1 MTHMEVYQDGVRCH
15 AALAKATEELA
26 RVRAAQDQSYADA
39 IASLVAST
47 KMIGKLTKERDAA
60 LAMLDCVERVCDN
73 AEVFGYEVA
82 AADLRLALK
91 EPTG

>member
-1 MTHMEVYQDGVRCH
+1 MEIYQDGVRCH

-47 KMIGKLTKERDAA
+47 EMIGKLTRERDVA
-60 LAMLDCVERVCDN
+60 LATLARIEAVRIDADRAGQDPT
-73 AEVFGYEVA
+73 
-82 AADLRLALK
+82 AADIQCAM
-91 EPTG
+91 EPVE